1 MKIISNESESRV
13 KIQFE
18 MDFCRSMIDS
28 VVQIYQTY
36 GLSVED
42 VIEYLFMQTV
52 DLGTVPFSDLCPPK
66 EDEDDEI
73 DF

>member
-1 MKIISNESESRV
+1 MKVISNGSENKV
-13 KIQFE
+13 IVQIE
-18 MDFCRSMIDS
+18 MDVCREMIYS
-28 VVQIYQTY
+28 VQQILSTY
-36 GLSVED
+36 NLSVED
-42 VIEYLFMQTV
+42 VVEYLFMQTV